1 MTVLLIIFLVFC
13 RHNHDLKCILSG
25 KAAKASS
32 FYITDYITKMG
43 PKTYE
48 MLSLLSKAVS
58 NMPELKDHSAT
69 SNAKILLHK
78 CLSQFT
84 RQQQIHG
91 QQAARYIRGKGDGI
105 SSHLTKPMM
114 LAILVSHVKSLYST
128 TTQ

>member
-1 MTVLLIIFLVFC
+1 
-13 RHNHDLKCILSG
+13 LSG

-48 MLSLLSKAVS
+48 MLSLSSKAVS
-58 NMPELKDHSAT
+58 NMPELKDRSAIA
-69 SNAKILLHK
+69 NAKILLHK

-84 RQQQIHG
+84 CQQQIHC
-91 QQAARYIRGKGDGI
+91 QQAAHYICGKGNSI

-114 LAILVSHVKSLYST
+114 FTLLISHVKSIYLPPHS
-128 TTQ
+128 QNSSDDKSEDEE